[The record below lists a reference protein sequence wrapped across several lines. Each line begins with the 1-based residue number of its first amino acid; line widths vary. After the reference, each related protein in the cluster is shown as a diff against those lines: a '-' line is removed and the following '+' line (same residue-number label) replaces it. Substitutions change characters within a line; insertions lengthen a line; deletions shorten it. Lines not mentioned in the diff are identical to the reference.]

1 MTTSSQTPHLIPST
15 EILFPNKV
23 PFPGSGGMRLS
34 WVATIQHCAGPH
46 ALHKSPQ
53 ATPVFLASLA
63 VAMPSVPSGGQ
74 EAHFCLDTKHLG
86 RSKQGALGP
95 RTHWA
100 AGIFVLFLSGVG
112 WKRSWGACLSSLRQW
127 RHMGTDSE
135 LRPRNSPS
143 PRSGDQTSET
153 RAGLHGPGGALQSP
167 ADARGDSFLRL
178 PTSGG
183 LRWPWAYCLV
193 PPTSI
198 WCSACASVPEY
209 PFL

>member
-1 MTTSSQTPHLIPST
+1 MMTSSQTPHLIPST

-34 WVATIQHCAGPH
+34 WAATIQHCAAPH
-46 ALHKSPQ
+46 ALHETPQ

-63 VAMPSVPSGGQ
+63 VAMPYVPSGGQ

-86 RSKQGALGP
+86 RSKQGAPGP
-95 RTHWA
+95 GPTEQQASSCSFW
-100 AGIFVLFLSGVG
+100 VG
-112 WKRSWGACLSSLRQW
+112 WVGRDLGVPVLAPWGSG
-127 RHMGTDSE
+127 GTWADSE

-143 PRSGDQTSET
+143 PRSGDETSET
-153 RAGLHGPGGALQSP
+153 RAGLHGLGGALQSS
-167 ADARGDSFLRL
+167 ADARGDSFLPL

-193 PPTSI
+193 PPASI